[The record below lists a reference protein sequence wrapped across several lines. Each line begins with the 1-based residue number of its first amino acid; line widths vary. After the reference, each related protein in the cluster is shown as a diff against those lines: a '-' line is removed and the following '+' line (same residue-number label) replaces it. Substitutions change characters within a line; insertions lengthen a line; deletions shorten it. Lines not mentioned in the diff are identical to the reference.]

1 MFTKQPIQKSKF
13 WLVLKISFLL
23 IFSLSFFAVSG
34 FAQTD
39 DAPLM
44 QDYKGVKI
52 GMTADQVREKL
63 GKPKT
68 EDKEG
73 FFYVFSDKE
82 TAQVLLG
89 SDHLVNT
96 ISVTYSN
103 DFHNPPT
110 CEDVFGKGVE
120 PETRP
125 SGSLYKMI
133 RFPKEGYWVAY
144 SRLAG
149 DEPTVSITM
158 NKF

>member
-1 MFTKQPIQKSKF
+1 MFTKQLIQSLKF
-13 WLVLKISFLL
+13 GLILKTSFLL
-23 IFSLSFFAVSG
+23 LFSLSIFAVSG
-34 FAQTD
+34 FSQTTD
-39 DAPLM
+39 VPAM

-52 GMTADQVREKL
+52 GMTADEVRDKL
-63 GKPKT
+63 GKAKT
-68 EDKEG
+68 EDKDG

-82 TAQVLLG
+82 TAQVLLDD
-89 SDHLVNT
+89 DHKVNV
-96 ISVTYSN
+96 ISVTYPGN
-103 DFHNPPT
+103 YHNPPT

-149 DEPTVSITM
+149 DDPAVSITI